1 MPPDGTDFEDDAW
14 ARRISHGIAAGSRD
28 ALGELFAR
36 RFDRLVAL
44 VRTRVRCDE
53 SLALD
58 CIQDAFLRIA
68 ESLPPLV
75 SLAALDAWIAKAA
88 LSAALDRIRSDA
100 SRFRRESDL
109 ARTQVHDRANVAAE
123 LADEIAS
130 LESRL
135 DDEQHLLLRLRY
147 AFGMTVRQIARHL
160 GLGEAATE
168 SRIRRATEA
177 ARDLERD
184 R

>member
-1 MPPDGTDFEDDAW
+1 MPPDGADVEDDAW

-36 RFDRLVAL
+36 RFDRLLGL

-58 CIQDAFLRIA
+58 CVQDAFVRIA

-75 SLAALDAWIAKAA
+75 SLAALDSWIAKAA
-88 LSAALDRIRSDA
+88 LSAALDRIRGDA

-109 ARTQVHDRANVAAE
+109 ARTQVPERTGLAAE

-135 DDEQHLLLRLRY
+135 DDEQRLLLRLRF
-147 AFGMTVRQIARHL
+147 AVGMTVRQIARHL

-177 ARDLERD
+177 ARPEENR
-184 R
+184 